1 MKLEKKDIAE
11 ALGMWYYGDDD
22 YDESTGNYYHVFKF
36 YNSDKEIKVATWVSK
51 DEAWEEASNEFLK
64 PLEKILF
71 DNL

>member
-11 ALGMWYYGDDD
+11 AFGMWYYGDDD
-22 YDESTGNYYHVFKF
+22 YDESTGNYCHVFKF
-36 YNSDKEIKVATWVSK
+36 YNSDKEIKVPVGTSK
-51 DEAWEEASNEFLK
+51 EDACEEASDEFLK

>member
-11 ALGMWYYGDDD
+11 AFGMRYYSDDG
-22 YDESTGNYYHVFKF
+22 YDESTGNYYHIFKF
-36 YNSDKEIKVATWVSK
+36 YKSDKKIRVPVGTSK
-51 DEAWEEASNEFLK
+51 EDAWEEASNEFLK

>member
-11 ALGMWYYGDDD
+11 AFGMYYTGVV
-22 YDESTGNYYHVFKF
+22 ESEDGHFYHVFRFEGHVNTKISVGAWH
-36 YNSDKEIKVATWVSK
+36 YVED
-51 DEAWEEASNEFLK
+51 AWEEASNEFLK

>member
-11 ALGMWYYGDDD
+11 AFGMYYAGEE
-22 YDESTGNYYHVFKF
+22 ESEDGHFCHVFMFK
-36 YNSDKEIKVATWVSK
+36 SSLTAKVSIGAWHSVE
-51 DEAWEEASNEFLK
+51 DAWEESSNEFLK